1 MLNLVRFFNL
11 TPHKH
16 SNMKNL
22 TIIGL
27 VLLALSILLF
37 YLTANN
43 FTVNDLGMPHIM
55 GILGG
60 IGIGLI
66 IGGMVGYVSKGSA
79 IKEDQ
84 RRKEFAQLQKEKEEL
99 EIQTAELARREQELQ
114 NQNYNQRQNPQI

>member
-1 MLNLVRFFNL
+1 
-11 TPHKH
+11 
-16 SNMKNL
+16 MKNL

-79 IKEDQ
+79 IKEEQ

>member
-1 MLNLVRFFNL
+1 
-11 TPHKH
+11 
-16 SNMKNL
+16 MKNL

-79 IKEDQ
+79 IKEEQ
-84 RRKEFAQLQKEKEEL
+84 RRKEFAQLQKEKQEL

-114 NQNYNQRQNPQI
+114 NQRQNPQI

>member
-1 MLNLVRFFNL
+1 
-11 TPHKH
+11 
-16 SNMKNL
+16 MKNL

-37 YLTANN
+37 YLTSNN
-43 FTVNDLGMPHIM
+43 FTINDLQMSHIM

-79 IKEDQ
+79 IKAEQ
-84 RRKEFAQLQKEKEEL
+84 KRKEFKQLQKDKEDL
-99 EIQTAELARREQELQ
+99 EQQAADIARREAELRSRE
-114 NQNYNQRQNPQI
+114 NQNPQI

>member
-1 MLNLVRFFNL
+1 
-11 TPHKH
+11 
-16 SNMKNL
+16 MKNL

-79 IKEDQ
+79 IKEEQ
-84 RRKEFAQLQKEKEEL
+84 RRKEFAQLQKEKQEL
-99 EIQTAELARREQELQ
+99 EVEAAELARREKELQ
-114 NQNYNQRQNPQI
+114 NQRQNPQI

>member
-1 MLNLVRFFNL
+1 
-11 TPHKH
+11 
-16 SNMKNL
+16 MKNL

-79 IKEDQ
+79 IKEEK
-84 RRKEFAQLQKEKEEL
+84 RRKEFAQLQKEKQEL
-99 EIQTAELARREQELQ
+99 EVQTAELARREQELQ
-114 NQNYNQRQNPQI
+114 NQRQNPQI

>member
-1 MLNLVRFFNL
+1 
-11 TPHKH
+11 
-16 SNMKNL
+16 MKNL

-37 YLTANN
+37 YLTSNN
-43 FTVNDLGMPHIM
+43 FTINDLQMSHIM

-79 IKEDQ
+79 IKAEQ
-84 RRKEFAQLQKEKEEL
+84 KRKEFKQLQKDKEDL
-99 EIQTAELARREQELQ
+99 EQQAAEIARREAELRSRE
-114 NQNYNQRQNPQI
+114 NQNPQI

>member
-1 MLNLVRFFNL
+1 
-11 TPHKH
+11 
-16 SNMKNL
+16 MKNL

-79 IKEDQ
+79 IKEEQ
-84 RRKEFAQLQKEKEEL
+84 RRKEFAKLQKEKQEL
-99 EIQTAELARREQELQ
+99 EVRTAELAKREQELQ
-114 NQNYNQRQNPQI
+114 NQRQNPQI